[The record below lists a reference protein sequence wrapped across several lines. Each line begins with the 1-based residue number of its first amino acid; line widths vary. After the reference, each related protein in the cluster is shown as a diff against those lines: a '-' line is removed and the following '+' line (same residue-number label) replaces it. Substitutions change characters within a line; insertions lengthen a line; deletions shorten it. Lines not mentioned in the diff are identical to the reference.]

1 MQTHDHVGRYLVPF
15 FATAMGML
23 AANSPLRNLRFEDC
37 TLSIDVMPQLHYL
50 SNCTSIHLHEIH
62 SGPDPYLQ
70 LNALCQVCWAVDL
83 QPTSGARLCDS
94 CKRSRTYSRVHLI
107 YEFYL

>member
-1 MQTHDHVGRYLVPF
+1 LQTHAHDGRYLVPF

-23 AANSPLRNLRFEDC
+23 ATNSPLRTLRFEDC

-50 SNCTSIHLHEIH
+50 SNCTSLHLHEIQ

-70 LNALCQVCWAVDL
+70 LNVLCQVC
-83 QPTSGARLCDS
+83 
-94 CKRSRTYSRVHLI
+94 
-107 YEFYL
+107 